1 MQKMQDFILSLEGE
15 IFGERPEQ
23 WGNYQEQNLDMAK
36 YYIAK
41 YKNALETHKR
51 FIYLP

>member
-41 YKNALETHKR
+41 HEKALLGHMT
-51 FIYLP
+51 FVYLF